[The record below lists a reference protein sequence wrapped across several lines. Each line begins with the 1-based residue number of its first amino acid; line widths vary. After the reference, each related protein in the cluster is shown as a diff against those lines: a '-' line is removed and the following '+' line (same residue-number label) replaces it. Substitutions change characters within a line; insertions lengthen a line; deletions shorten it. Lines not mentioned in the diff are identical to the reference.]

1 MSYRTCMKSE
11 KQKIRVYRLLQE
23 GGYLVEAG

>member
-1 MSYRTCMKSE
+1 MSHRACMKSE

-23 GGYLVEAG
+23 GSYLVEVG